1 MRDCPHKNHPNVEN
15 IILYTGASET
25 EACLL
30 TSEVRNSTVLDSGCT
45 STVAG
50 KLWID
55 FYLQSLSNDE
65 LSRVNW
71 EKSNKIFKFGGGE
84 TKQSMENI
92 TILWVLAGKHIFIK
106 TDVVDSDIPLL
117 LRKDAMKQAQIKLD
131 LISDTAEIFG
141 TTIMLNSTTSGHY
154 CLPLKE
160 TIIDIDECYFNIDN
174 NDVNK
179 YKVLKKNHSQFAHP
193 TKVKLKNLMQD
204 AKIWDDEYNTTA
216 NQIYE
221 SCEICKK
228 FKKTPPRPCIWV
240 QWCCCYWFKTLER

>member
-92 TILWVLAGKHIFIK
+92 TIL
-106 TDVVDSDIPLL
+106 
-117 LRKDAMKQAQIKLD
+117 
-131 LISDTAEIFG
+131 
-141 TTIMLNSTTSGHY
+141 
-154 CLPLKE
+154 
-160 TIIDIDECYFNIDN
+160 
-174 NDVNK
+174 
-179 YKVLKKNHSQFAHP
+179 
-193 TKVKLKNLMQD
+193 
-204 AKIWDDEYNTTA
+204 
-216 NQIYE
+216 
-221 SCEICKK
+221 
-228 FKKTPPRPCIWV
+228 
-240 QWCCCYWFKTLER
+240 

>member
-1 MRDCPHKNHPNVEN
+1 M
-15 IILYTGASET
+15 S
-25 EACLL
+25 L

-55 FYLQSLSNDE
+55 CYLQSLSNDK
-65 LSRVNW
+65 LSRVVRK
-71 EKSNKIFKFGGGE
+71 KSNKIFKFGSGE
-84 TKQSMENI
+84 TKQSMETI
-92 TILWVLAGKHIFIK
+92 TIPCVLAGKYIFIK

-117 LRKDAMKQAQIKLD
+117 LSKDAMKQAQIKLD

-141 TTIMLNSTTSGHY
+141 TNIMLNSTISGHYY

-179 YKVLKKNHSQFAHP
+179 YKVLKKIHSQFADP
-193 TKVKLKNLMQD
+193 TKVKLKKLMQD
-204 AKIWDDEYNTTA
+204 ANIWGDEYNTIA
-216 NQIYE
+216 DQIYE

-228 FKKTPPRPCIWV
+228 IKKIPPRPAVALPLASEFNDAVAIDLKHWEGNL
-240 QWCCCYWFKTLER
+240 YILYMIDMFS